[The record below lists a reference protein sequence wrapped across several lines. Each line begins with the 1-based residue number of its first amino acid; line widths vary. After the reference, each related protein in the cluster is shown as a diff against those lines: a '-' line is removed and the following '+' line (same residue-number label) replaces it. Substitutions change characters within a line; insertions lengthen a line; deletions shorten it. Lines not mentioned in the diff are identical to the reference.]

1 FTLIGRDAQRLDALE
16 KSTGTALFTQ
26 DVRLPNML
34 VAVAALPPR
43 FGATVKGF
51 DATAARA
58 IPNVVNV
65 VHFRSTLRE
74 GVAVLSTDTWS
85 AKKARDALKI
95 DWDESKAFR
104 LGSEEIFAQYR
115 ELAATPGLSA
125 RQEGDAEAELAKDG
139 ARSFR
144 ASYAF
149 PFLAHATME
158 PMNAVVQITAEGCE
172 IWNGEQFHTGDQN
185 VVAGMLGIK
194 PEQVKI
200 NML

>member
-1 FTLIGRDAQRLDALE
+1 
-16 KSTGTALFTQ
+16 
-26 DVRLPNML
+26 
-34 VAVAALPPR
+34 
-43 FGATVKGF
+43 
-51 DATAARA
+51 
-58 IPNVVNV
+58 
-65 VHFRSTLRE
+65 
-74 GVAVLSTDTWS
+74 
-85 AKKARDALKI
+85 KI

-200 NML
+200 NMLYAGGSFGRRGNAFSDYVADAVAIARADGSGRPVKLVWTREDDMHAGFYRPAYLHDLAATVDARGRISAWRQRI